1 MSIDI
6 IIKRIIIHHAG
17 QDKGSCHQPGAS
29 PVTSGAAR
37 HPHPPGSSEIT
48 TTLTFMETASFFLSL
63 VLLSNYAAL
72 TI

>member
-37 HPHPPGSSEIT
+37 HPHPQ
-48 TTLTFMETASFFLSL
+48 LSL
-63 VLLSNYAAL
+63 NVSTPAVDPLESNILYNS
-72 TI
+72 